1 MGVDLGDPASAQEVG
16 IETPKIRHFPRLELC
31 DPASAQEVGIETG
44 VAATLITS
52 KYTSVIL
59 PPLRRWE
66 LRPISRD
73 LTAIPQSGIK
83 EITWA

>member
-1 MGVDLGDPASAQEVG
+1 
-16 IETPKIRHFPRLELC
+16 
-31 DPASAQEVGIETG
+31 
-44 VAATLITS
+44 
-52 KYTSVIL
+52 
-59 PPLRRWE
+59 